1 MKVCNILLKQGCV
14 EEESIEKALKIQAGS
29 AKPIGEIL
37 LEIGAIGQTNLKE
50 ALNFQSSLEAERFS
64 DKATF
69 LEGIEP
75 FDGLDA
81 VNLAEICETM
91 GWKEFSPGET
101 IQREGGRGDSF
112 YILKSGLAKISME
125 KDGDEK
131 IIGFLG
137 EGDFCGATA
146 LLSDGII
153 PSTVIVIEHTLCLSQ
168 DKDAFAAMIEIHPQI
183 AFYFNELIIR
193 QSKKIF
199 TRLLAMGT
207 EAVSHVEPFLYSKRA
222 KDLISSK
229 QVFCS
234 QTDTLEEAADKL
246 IGSDVN
252 TAVVID
258 ENKKLLGT
266 LGLKELVEAS
276 LLKGGNRRQAIAA
289 IVNRDCCVIN
299 DNNYFFD
306 ALHEMMK
313 SGKDTLIVMSDDN
326 IEGILTSLDLLRFRG
341 REVLSLIRNIEDAR
355 SLDELNLLRQ
365 DVEEVLRVLI
375 ADGAVASH
383 ACKIV
388 SELNDKMVQR
398 VIGISEKA
406 LGVPPAP
413 YAWLGL
419 GSEGRKEQTLLTDQ
433 DNAIIF
439 DALTS
444 EKGARRAKEYFLD
457 LSEKVVNG
465 LDQCGFPLCK
475 GNIMATNPRYFGD
488 LSEWKKKTKQWID
501 LSAEKGENLIDIY
514 TFLDFRAVYGSETI
528 EETLRSHVI
537 ATLKNN
543 AVSLRM
549 LARPIVSI
557 PIPLGFFKNFVVEK
571 NGKYKNMVNI
581 KINGLLPLITCV
593 KLLAF
598 HAEVTE
604 VNTLERIKKLT
615 EKSIIP
621 TDQSESIEQ
630 AFETFLG
637 FKIYNNLNSI
647 DQGRDFS
654 NNINPT
660 LLGTKQKQLL
670 KDSFLAV
677 SEIQKLTKEVLRVV
691 DQQ

>member
-1 MKVCNILLKQGCV
+1 
-14 EEESIEKALKIQAGS
+14 
-29 AKPIGEIL
+29 
-37 LEIGAIGQTNLKE
+37 
-50 ALNFQSSLEAERFS
+50 
-64 DKATF
+64 
-69 LEGIEP
+69 
-75 FDGLDA
+75 
-81 VNLAEICETM
+81 
-91 GWKEFSPGET
+91 
-101 IQREGGRGDSF
+101 
-112 YILKSGLAKISME
+112 
-125 KDGDEK
+125 
-131 IIGFLG
+131 
-137 EGDFCGATA
+137 
-146 LLSDGII
+146 
-153 PSTVIVIEHTLCLSQ
+153 
-168 DKDAFAAMIEIHPQI
+168 
-183 AFYFNELIIR
+183 
-193 QSKKIF
+193 
-199 TRLLAMGT
+199 
-207 EAVSHVEPFLYSKRA
+207 
-222 KDLISSK
+222 
-229 QVFCS
+229 
-234 QTDTLEEAADKL
+234 
-246 IGSDVN
+246 
-252 TAVVID
+252 
-258 ENKKLLGT
+258 
-266 LGLKELVEAS
+266 
-276 LLKGGNRRQAIAA
+276 
-289 IVNRDCCVIN
+289 
-299 DNNYFFD
+299 
-306 ALHEMMK
+306 
-313 SGKDTLIVMSDDN
+313 
-326 IEGILTSLDLLRFRG
+326 
-341 REVLSLIRNIEDAR
+341 
-355 SLDELNLLRQ
+355 
-365 DVEEVLRVLI
+365 
-375 ADGAVASH
+375 
-383 ACKIV
+383 
-388 SELNDKMVQR
+388 
-398 VIGISEKA
+398 
-406 LGVPPAP
+406 
-413 YAWLGL
+413 
-419 GSEGRKEQTLLTDQ
+419 
-433 DNAIIF
+433 
-439 DALTS
+439 
-444 EKGARRAKEYFLD
+444 
-457 LSEKVVNG
+457 
-465 LDQCGFPLCK
+465 
-475 GNIMATNPRYFGD
+475 MATNPRYFGD